1 MDRSLTARAFSPVV
15 LEQLE
20 QRLAPATSIFE
31 DQVTNLYH
39 FALNRNPEAG
49 GLQAHVRSLESG
61 TPLQTVAGAIF
72 SSEEHQRSLISS
84 YYRVFLDRNPDT
96 AGLNSLVAA
105 ARNGASS
112 EQILATFL
120 SAPEYVGNS
129 SDGDETFVHF
139 LYQQVLNRA
148 GDEAGIASHVEA
160 LKNGASPFD
169 VALAFL
175 ESKENESTEIRALYQ
190 NILGRFPSDNEV
202 EGWVKQLARPE
213 VDLQDGV
220 VAFLSSP
227 EGARRIGADLV
238 FDIESQDNAWF
249 MDDVGQHSLTVR
261 TLGGPSA
268 DQQLVLKLLNQ
279 IRAVETFSNPENP
292 GQIFEQL
299 EPGKYPDIDKLNN
312 NKVPTTGTFGASAYP
327 GDLRN
332 TPGAFQVDLAN
343 IGKKNEY
350 NKDIEVFGE
359 WAGTAGAPKNPN
371 SNDVEIAFTRET
383 LQAFLGISIDDKGL
397 ITSITRESA
406 AVFLGNESI
415 ALDPG
420 FLPTANPLIGQHV
433 DSLKREQLSLY
444 LAGRV
449 AQESTV
455 GLNDPRV
462 APQGVVDTALGLQY
476 QTSQSYIYAVLATY
490 AKNDAYKETFAKA
503 KQLFGSTLQITSS
516 QNAFGAKKGQVF
528 WSKFNSAFITGGA
541 YVSGINAMFSLI
553 QGLVDADEKGSGTWE
568 IKQTDAG
575 GLPLPS
581 ILINFKKVVDSD
593 SPVGKVFTVDKTPT
607 NVDET
612 YPTIFHYGA
621 VMSPIEIDHL
631 LDNPAAWGVTG
642 RDGTMGYSRLS
653 ATQTQ
658 TGTGTLPSG
667 AGAYTYQYKGLEE
680 AKTLTVLGGDSYKI
694 VPVPAALAEVVTVDN
709 TGYNVGPNNSQVAPP
724 NAKIDMSAYGVNMD
738 TAYPS
743 MFYVDTKYP
752 TSVAHVSDQSF
763 KRTTTGLYL
772 YYLPGVT
779 SAEKALEVIL
789 NGDFSQWSDYFRS
802 YRVNVASTEIFG
814 NPTSAADFAQHFIMT
829 PPPLPPQG
837 SGVIDANG
845 LTGSLHVATDTS
857 VTKVYLGSG
866 ANTVNSGSRSAG
878 IHYVLNAGMAPDAA
892 TTVFSKLQLGTD
904 MVDLTGFGTV
914 TNLAANVVA
923 SFDNKV
929 GSAPTAKLYPQY
941 TDTME
946 VSFTSGGKSF
956 KFLVL
961 VAGGTKASPTN
972 LANSVLSS
980 VVA

>member
-1 MDRSLTARAFSPVV
+1 MDRSRAARVFPSVV

-20 QRLAPATSIFE
+20 QRLAPASSIFE
-31 DQVTNLYH
+31 DQVTNLYR
-39 FALNRNPEAG
+39 FGLNRSPEAG
-49 GLQAHVRSLESG
+49 GLQVHVRNLESG
-61 TPLQTVAGAIF
+61 TPLKAVAGAIF

-84 YYRVFLDRNPDT
+84 YYRVFLDRDPDS

-120 SAPEYVGNS
+120 SAPEYIGANS
-129 SDGDETFVHF
+129 TDETYVNF
-139 LYQQVLNRA
+139 LYQQVLGRA
-148 GDEAGIASHVEA
+148 GDEAGIASHVAA
-160 LKNGASPFD
+160 LKNGASRFD

-175 ESKENESTEIRALYQ
+175 ESKENDSTEIRALYQ
-190 NILGRFPSDNEV
+190 NILGRSPSEP
-202 EGWVKQLARPE
+202 EIQGWVSRLAIPE

-227 EGARRIGADLV
+227 EGASRIGADLV
-238 FDIESQDNAWF
+238 FGTEYGNDAWF

-268 DQQLVLKLLNQ
+268 GQELVLKLANQ
-279 IRAVETFSNPENP
+279 IRAVETFSNPENM

-299 EPGKYPDIDKLNN
+299 VKENYPNIEALN
-312 NKVPTTGTFGASAYP
+312 KDVPTTGTFGASAYP

-350 NKDIEVFGE
+350 NKFIEVFGE
-359 WAGTAGAPKNPN
+359 WAGTAGAAKNPN

-383 LQAFLGISIDDKGL
+383 LQTFLGISIDANGL

-406 AVFLGNESI
+406 AVFLGNESL
-415 ALDPG
+415 ALDSG
-420 FLPTANPLIGQHV
+420 FNPTANPLIGQHV

-476 QTSQSYIYAVLATY
+476 QTSQSYMYAVLATY
-490 AKNDAYKETFAKA
+490 ANNDTYKETFAKA

-516 QNAFGAKKGQVF
+516 QKAFGVDKGEVF
-528 WSKFNSAFITGGA
+528 WSRFNSAFITGGA
-541 YVSGINAMFSLI
+541 YVSGINAMFGLI
-553 QGLVDADEKGSGTWE
+553 QGLVDADENGSGTWE
-568 IKQTDAG
+568 IKQVDAG

-581 ILINFKKVVDSD
+581 ILINFKKVADSA
-593 SPVGKVFTVDKTPT
+593 SPSGKVFTVDKTPT

-631 LDNPAAWGVTG
+631 LDDPASWGVTG
-642 RDGTMGYSRLS
+642 RDGTMGYTRLS
-653 ATQTQ
+653 ATQIQ
-658 TGTGTLPSG
+658 TGAGTLPSG
-667 AGAYTYQYKGLEE
+667 AGAYAYQYKGLEE
-680 AKTLTVLGGDSYKI
+680 AKTILVLGGDSYKI
-694 VPVPAALAEVVTVDN
+694 EPVPAALAEVVTVDN
-709 TGYNVGPNNSQVAPP
+709 SGYGSSAGPNNSQVVAAG
-724 NAKIDMSAYGVNMD
+724 AKIDMSAYGLSMD
-738 TAYPS
+738 QAYPS

-752 TSVAHVSDQSF
+752 MSVAHVSDQSF
-763 KRTTTGLYL
+763 QRTTTGLYL

-779 SAEKALEVIL
+779 SPEKALEVVN

-802 YRVNVASTEIFG
+802 YRVNVASTEILG
-814 NPTSAADFAQHFIMT
+814 SPISAADFAQHFIMT
-829 PPPLPPQG
+829 PPPPPPQG

-845 LTGSLHVATDTS
+845 LAGSLHVATDTS

-866 ANTVNSGSRSAG
+866 ANTVNSGSRGTG
-878 IHYVLNAGMAPDAA
+878 IQYVLNAGMAADAA
-892 TTVFSKLQLGTD
+892 TTVFSKLRLGTD
-904 MVDLTGFGTV
+904 MVDLTGFGMV
-914 TNLAANVVA
+914 TNLAANVVG

-941 TDTME
+941 TDTVE
-946 VSFTSGGKSF
+946 VSFMAGGKAY

-961 VAGGTKASPTN
+961 TSSNTQSAPSVVAA
-972 LANSVLSS
+972 SVLSS
-980 VVA
+980 VVS